1 MQCCMAMPGGLYMT
15 KNEEELGI
23 PDRVRYLLATV
34 LIGSALV
41 IGILV
46 PL

>member
-1 MQCCMAMPGGLYMT
+1 MT

-23 PDRVRYLLATV
+23 PDRLRYLLATV